1 MLTHEPD
8 LKLNH
13 EDIHWQQYMLQILAF
28 TLGSSGFLIR
38 NEELSITEE
47 KCHGTEFDYIF
58 MEFNCT
64 YYELSNIINIP

>member
-1 MLTHEPD
+1 
-8 LKLNH
+8 
-13 EDIHWQQYMLQILAF
+13 MLQILAF

-47 KCHGTEFDYIF
+47 KCHGTEFEYIF
-58 MEFNCT
+58 MEFSCT